1 MALNPVPP
9 NNINP
14 FVANARA
21 PPNPQLINGARVL
34 TAKQLIDQE
43 VPNIP
48 PAYYGEASNSSR
60 NNELFFACFNRVTGD
75 LNNYG
80 FFLPAAGAIG
90 GYLNPNGDILPPV
103 PPGSNLPPQPRFIP
117 IDEAPAL
124 HMIIDEQDTVIVSW
138 HYIITPLNA
147 ALFPKF
153 QRIGFKGIRCIS
165 EDTVNLGRAIQN
177 STGGYP
183 TKDLTGRMDVSWEI
197 VDNLDRR
204 EKFFCMEFKRP
215 GALSREDFTTPNPQN
230 LMGPGTG
237 RLSDTGKKISRQI
250 VKYAYETQKRF
261 FALCDWDNLVLL
273 ALPPRATFNRN
284 MYLLFHRNPLGNQA
298 TQVNVDAAWF
308 EDRQDFKRI
317 LWGAIDTAYNL
328 RAT

>member
-9 NNINP
+9 NNTDP
-14 FVANARA
+14 FTTHARA
-21 PPNPQLINGARVL
+21 PPNAQLINGAKIL
-34 TAKQLIDQE
+34 TAKQLLDQD
-43 VPNIP
+43 IP
-48 PAYYGEASNSSR
+48 PIDPSYYGEASNSSR
-60 NNELFFACFNRVTGD
+60 NNELFFACFDRVTGD

-80 FFLPAAGAIG
+80 YFLPGNIG
-90 GYLNPNGDILPPV
+90 GYLNANGDILPPG
-103 PPGSNLPPQPRFIP
+103 PPNAPQPRFIP

-138 HYIITPLNA
+138 HYIVTPLNA

-153 QRIGFKGIRCIS
+153 QRLGFQGIRCIS
-165 EDTVNLGRAIQN
+165 EDTVNLGRGIQN

-197 VDNLDRR
+197 VNSVGLR
-204 EKFFCMEFKRP
+204 EKFFCLEFKRP
-215 GALSREDFTTPNPQN
+215 GALSREDFTAPNPQN

-237 RLSDTGKKISRQI
+237 RLTDTGKKISRQI
-250 VKYAYETQKRF
+250 IKYAYETQRRL

-284 MYLLFHRNPLGNQA
+284 MYLLFYRNQAGNQA
-298 TQVNVDAAWF
+298 PQINVDAAWF
-308 EDRQDFKRI
+308 ENRQDFKRI